1 MIRTG
6 IASPMLVEVES
17 NGYLWVSNQRAGKW
31 ELIAKG
37 NEEPFS
43 VLEIILYLILGSVS
57 WASAYVEIH

>member
-1 MIRTG
+1 MG
-6 IASPMLVEVES
+6 
-17 NGYLWVSNQRAGKW
+17 LWVSNQQVGKW

-37 NEEPFS
+37 NEGAVQC